1 MGDSQNIG
9 KPPIKKT
16 KNKITKN
23 KEESGMD
30 KSNLLIIVASVSVF
44 ISVLLAI
51 FLVTVKT
58 KHKVSNRLFAVFLI
72 INAIDISEPLFNMMV
87 DGPSNLGMLRNTFAY
102 LQIPVFYLYVLSVC
116 YSDFKLK
123 PQYLLHALPFL
134 IANLALVPRFYGV
147 DTATKISF
155 IQNRQSMIELQFNH
169 ILIHVQMTAYFV
181 AVFRV
186 LRKSKT
192 LYLENY
198 AGKSI
203 SSYHWLFQ
211 FTVVLSVVYAIA
223 LLKNIFKFSDYP
235 YISEWMK
242 VGLLLLSL
250 FIICWYLFKALNN
263 PELFRNVDSKL
274 KLVSEIISEEKNSDE
289 LVSSNK
295 EYNEELLRLKNYM
308 IEKKPFLNS
317 SLTIQDVSSEIQIPV
332 RDLSLLIN
340 HQLGQHFYDFI
351 NTYRIE
357 NAMNILKDATK
368 SKVTIL
374 EILYEVGFNSKSSFN
389 TAFKKHTGNTP
400 TYYRKN
406 L

>member
-1 MGDSQNIG
+1 
-9 KPPIKKT
+9 
-16 KNKITKN
+16 
-23 KEESGMD
+23 MD
-30 KSNLLIIVASVSVF
+30 KSNLLIIVASVSIF

-58 KHKVSNRLFAVFLI
+58 KYRVSNVLFAVFLI
-72 INAIDISEPLFNMMV
+72 INAIDISDPLFNMISDV
-87 DGPSNLGMLRNTFAY
+87 PSNLGIFKNMLVF

-123 PQYLLHALPFL
+123 PKYLLHALPFL
-134 IANLALVPRFYGV
+134 IANLTLLPRFYGV
-147 DTATKISF
+147 DTASKIHF
-155 IQNRQSMIELQFNH
+155 IENRQSMIELKFNH
-169 ILIHVQMTAYFV
+169 ILLHVQMIIYFV

-186 LRKSKT
+186 LRKSET
-192 LYLENY
+192 LYLENH
-198 AGKSI
+198 AGKNI
-203 SSYHWLFQ
+203 NSYHWLFQ
-211 FTVVLSVVYAIA
+211 FTVVLSIVYAIA
-223 LLKNIFKFSDYP
+223 LLKNILKFSDYAH
-235 YISEWMK
+235 ISEWIK

-274 KLVSEIISEEKNSDE
+274 KLVSEIVSKEKNNE
-289 LVSSNK
+289 EPAVNEK
-295 EYNEELLRLKNYM
+295 ENNEELLKLKKYM
-308 IEKKPFLNS
+308 TKEKPFLNS
-317 SLTIQDVSSEIQIPV
+317 SLTIQDISTEMGIPV

-340 HQLGQHFYDFI
+340 HQLGQHFYDFV

-357 NAMNILKDATK
+357 NAMNILKDDTK

-400 TYYRKN
+400 TQYRKN